1 MKIIV
6 IGAVA
11 GGTTAAV
18 TARRHDPQAEIT
30 VYEKDHDI
38 SYVSCGMPYYLAGD
52 VESESTLAPRGP
64 EFFWKKHQISIHIQH
79 EVVAIDA
86 SNKKVRVH
94 NLVTSQTFEDSYDRL
109 IIATGASVIIPPI
122 PGVKLPHVFPLRR
135 MEEMRQIKHFFDANH
150 PTKAV
155 VIGTG
160 FIGLEMAETMI
171 RRGISVQLVER
182 LPQVSPSIDPDMSR
196 HVLSYLESKNIP
208 VHLNKSAVE
217 ITSTHVILDDG
228 NQIEADFVLLATG
241 VRPNTALAKTI
252 GIEMALNGGIL
263 VDAEQRTS
271 IPEIYA
277 TGDCVLLPSVVSQI
291 PIYRPLGSTA
301 NKTGRVV
308 GENVV
313 GGHQTF
319 PGIAGTSIYRLFE
332 LTVAQTGLGEAEAR
346 AHGLKAIA
354 YEMSSEDRPLFMGGR
369 EMNIKLIV
377 EETTLRLLGAQIVG
391 FEGVDKRIDV
401 VATAITF
408 GAKLDDLISLDLAY
422 TPVFNT
428 STDPLGYAGLMMK
441 ASLRKR
447 S

>member
-18 TARRHDPQAEIT
+18 TARRHDPHADIT

-52 VESESTLAPRGP
+52 VEDEATLAPRGP
-64 EFFWKKHQISIHIQH
+64 DYFLKKHRISIHIQH
-79 EVVAIDA
+79 EVLSIDA
-86 SNKKVRVH
+86 SKKKVRVR
-94 NLVTSQTFEDSYDRL
+94 NLTNNQIFEDGYDRL
-109 IIATGASVIIPPI
+109 IIATGANVIYPPI

-135 MEEMRQIKHFFDANH
+135 MEEMRQIKAFFDMNH

-160 FIGLEMAETMI
+160 FIGLEMAETLI
-171 RRGISVQLVER
+171 RRGIAVQLVER
-182 LPQVSPSIDPDMSR
+182 LPQVSPNVDPDMAR
-196 HVLSYLESKNIP
+196 HILAYLESKEIP

-217 ITSTHVILDDG
+217 ITSTHVILNDG
-228 NQIEADFVLLATG
+228 EQLEADFVLLATG
-241 VRPNTALAKTI
+241 VRPNTELAKAI
-252 GIEMALNGGIL
+252 GLELALNGGIL

-277 TGDCVLLPSVVSQI
+277 TGDCVLLPSIVSQV

-319 PGIAGTSIYRLFE
+319 PGIAGTSIYRFFE

-346 AHGLKAIA
+346 AHGLKPIT

-377 EETTLRLLGAQIVG
+377 EENTLRLLGAQIVG
-391 FEGVDKRIDV
+391 FDGVDKRIDV
-401 VATAITF
+401 VATAISF
-408 GAKLDDLISLDLAY
+408 GAKLDDLTSLDLAY

-441 ASLRKR
+441 ASLKKK